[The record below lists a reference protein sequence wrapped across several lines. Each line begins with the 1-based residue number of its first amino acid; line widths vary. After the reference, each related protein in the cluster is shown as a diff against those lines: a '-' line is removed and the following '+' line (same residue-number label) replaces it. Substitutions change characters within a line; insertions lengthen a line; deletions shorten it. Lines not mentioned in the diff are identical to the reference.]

1 MSSWQGR
8 YAGSRSSNWQDWC
21 SFILG
26 VWLFISPWVL
36 QFGSAPAASPAGA
49 PGAPPPGGLAA
60 GNAAWN
66 AWVLGVIIALVA
78 IAAIREVLPWEEWV
92 NFVLGIWLFIAPWV
106 LSFSGLAKASWD
118 HWIVGILVFLLSLSS
133 LSMAR
138 TMRVSTSA
146 DMAAHAGDRPSSPPR
161 EPPA

>member
-1 MSSWQGR
+1 
-8 YAGSRSSNWQDWC
+8 
-21 SFILG
+21 
-26 VWLFISPWVL
+26 
-36 QFGSAPAASPAGA
+36 
-49 PGAPPPGGLAA
+49 
-60 GNAAWN
+60 
-66 AWVLGVIIALVA
+66 
-78 IAAIREVLPWEEWV
+78 
-92 NFVLGIWLFIAPWV
+92 V